1 VIPATTC
8 LATMALACS
17 GVKLSRVPSGSLA
30 KASSDGAKMVT
41 ASTPF
46 KVSTRPRSLTILTKV
61 VNEPAPT
68 ATSTTSPTSATS
80 SKISITA
87 DLGASSST
95 GAASGTGSGA
105 PTMTLSMTWM
115 TPLLAP
121 TSAVT
126 TLTV

>member
-46 KVSTRPRSLTILTKV
+46 KVSTRPRSLTTLTKV
-61 VNEPAPT
+61 VNAPAPT
-68 ATSTTSPTSATS
+68 ATSTTSPRSAVLTSIAGG
-80 SKISITA
+80 A
-87 DLGASSST
+87 GASAAGTIGAGAGTPCPGAIGAVAGTT
-95 GAASGTGSGA
+95 GFHC
-105 PTMTLSMTWM
+105 
-115 TPLLAP
+115 PLYHP
-121 TSAVT
+121 
-126 TLTV
+126 